1 MSSKCVDHMRPKKPA
16 RRSRY
21 GCRNCKL
28 RKLKCDESKPRC
40 NKCSSFG
47 VLCNFGLN
55 IPDLHPITSDTVRAV
70 VRCRPTPQRP
80 VASAIWTSD
89 EYTIY
94 QLNAKC
100 QDFVTRYY
108 ARSLL
113 TPDDENMINVNRSL
127 FKLAFTNPC
136 LMHASLAVALTYDR
150 YLNTSSSSPRSLEE
164 CYHWSQSTALFNKK
178 LREPVKTQDKDP
190 IWGTAA
196 ALAVLTFSSPDAYRP
211 EDSWPLKTGDDH
223 LDWVSMIS
231 GKMSLWNM
239 VDPLRND
246 SLFRVMAVTIAQM
259 QAPLPDVGI
268 NGIPK
273 ALATV
278 CQLNERST
286 PENPYFYAAHA
297 VSRILYLPDS
307 QVSVG
312 WFRRC
317 AATRQGTGRAIDWT
331 WTCVEAE
338 DLRRER
344 LRRPRS
350 VTRNTQGRDH
360 AFLTL
365 VLEGVASANGI
376 TRTPATAA
384 AVLQSCSL
392 HVLSIGRGAQ
402 CVVVSLEIVR
412 PQMGINA
419 APIWRVRYGHV
430 GSKAWSGRA
439 ELRCA
444 VSNDGEVRNCSGS
457 AVFIVPVASSRA
469 ASW

>member
-1 MSSKCVDHMRPKKPA
+1 
-16 RRSRY
+16 
-21 GCRNCKL
+21 
-28 RKLKCDESKPRC
+28 
-40 NKCSSFG
+40 
-47 VLCNFGLN
+47 
-55 IPDLHPITSDTVRAV
+55 
-70 VRCRPTPQRP
+70 
-80 VASAIWTSD
+80 
-89 EYTIY
+89 
-94 QLNAKC
+94 
-100 QDFVTRYY
+100 
-108 ARSLL
+108 
-113 TPDDENMINVNRSL
+113 MINVNRSL

-259 QAPLPDVGI
+259 QAPLPDVGVE
-268 NGIPK
+268 GIPE
-273 ALATV
+273 ALASI
-278 CQLNERST
+278 CQLNQTST
-286 PENPYFYAAHA
+286 SESPYFYAAHA
-297 VSRILYLPDS
+297 VSQILYLPDS
-307 QVSVG
+307 EVATERHDNQMRCRWAGSDDALLRGKGQVARSTGHGRVS
-312 WFRRC
+312 
-317 AATRQGTGRAIDWT
+317 RQK
-331 WTCVEAE
+331 TCVVKGCGVPGLLCDGES
-338 DLRRER
+338 RVS
-344 LRRPRS
+344 S

-365 VLEGVASANGI
+365 VLEGAASANGI
-376 TRTPATAA
+376 TRTPKVLAEGTAPATAA

>member
-1 MSSKCVDHMRPKKPA
+1 
-16 RRSRY
+16 
-21 GCRNCKL
+21 
-28 RKLKCDESKPRC
+28 
-40 NKCSSFG
+40 
-47 VLCNFGLN
+47 
-55 IPDLHPITSDTVRAV
+55 
-70 VRCRPTPQRP
+70 
-80 VASAIWTSD
+80 
-89 EYTIY
+89 
-94 QLNAKC
+94 
-100 QDFVTRYY
+100 
-108 ARSLL
+108 
-113 TPDDENMINVNRSL
+113 MINVNRSL

-259 QAPLPDVGI
+259 QAPLPDVGVE
-268 NGIPK
+268 GIPE
-273 ALATV
+273 ALASI
-278 CQLNERST
+278 CQLNQTST
-286 PENPYFYAAHA
+286 SESPYFYAAHA
-297 VSRILYLPDS
+297 VSQILYLPDS
-307 QVSVG
+307 EVTTERHDNQMRCRWAGSDDALLRGKGQVARSTGHGRVS
-312 WFRRC
+312 
-317 AATRQGTGRAIDWT
+317 RQK
-331 WTCVEAE
+331 TCVVKGCGVPGLLCDGES
-338 DLRRER
+338 RVS
-344 LRRPRS
+344 S

-365 VLEGVASANGI
+365 VLEGAASANGI
-376 TRTPATAA
+376 TRTPKVLAEGTAPATAA

>member
-40 NKCSSFG
+40 KKCSSFG

-70 VRCRPTPQRP
+70 VRCKPTPQRP

-259 QAPLPDVGI
+259 QAPLPDVGVE
-268 NGIPK
+268 GIPE
-273 ALATV
+273 ALASI
-278 CQLNERST
+278 CQLNQTST
-286 PENPYFYAAHA
+286 SESPYFYAAHA
-297 VSRILYLPDS
+297 VSQILYLPDS
-307 QVSVG
+307 EVTTDEVSVG
-312 WFRRC
+312 WFGRC
-317 AATRQGTGRAIDWT
+317 SATRQGTGRPIEWT

-365 VLEGVASANGI
+365 
-376 TRTPATAA
+376 TAA

-392 HVLSIGRGAQ
+392 HVLWIGRGAQ
-402 CVVVSLEIVR
+402 CVVVSLEI
-412 PQMGINA
+412 
-419 APIWRVRYGHV
+419 GHV

-457 AVFIVPVASSRA
+457 AMFIVPVASSRA
-469 ASW
+469 A

>member
-1 MSSKCVDHMRPKKPA
+1 MSANRVEHMNPKKPA

-40 NKCSSFG
+40 KKCSSFG

-55 IPDLHPITSDTVRAV
+55 IPDLHPITPEAVRAV
-70 VRCRPTPQRP
+70 VRCKPSPQRP
-80 VASAIWTSD
+80 VASAVWTSD

-113 TPDDENMINVNRSL
+113 TPDDGNMIDVNRRL

-150 YLNTSSSSPRSLEE
+150 YLNTSLSSPRSLEE

-178 LREPVKTQDKDP
+178 LRQPVKTQDKDP

-196 ALAVLTFSSPDAYRP
+196 ALAVLTFSSPDAYRT
-211 EDSWPLKTGDDH
+211 EDSWPLKTGDDD

-259 QAPLPDVGI
+259 QAPLPEIGI
-268 NGIPK
+268 RGIPEQ
-273 ALATV
+273 LVSV
-278 CQLNERST
+278 CRLNETST

-307 QVSVG
+307 QV
-312 WFRRC
+312 
-317 AATRQGTGRAIDWT
+317 TTGQTQLFTHRIDGAFKELLLARDPVALLLLYIWYRKAGRSIWWVELRAR
-331 WTCVEAE
+331 VECPAIC
-338 DLRRER
+338 LYLQRY
-344 LRRPRS
+344 
-350 VTRNTQGRDH
+350 H
-360 AFLTL
+360 AD
-365 VLEGVASANGI
+365 EVAVHAL
-376 TRTPATAA
+376 
-384 AVLQSCSL
+384 LQSAIT
-392 HVLSIGRGAQ
+392 IG
-402 CVVVSLEIVR
+402 
-412 PQMGINA
+412 
-419 APIWRVRYGHV
+419 
-430 GSKAWSGRA
+430 
-439 ELRCA
+439 
-444 VSNDGEVRNCSGS
+444 
-457 AVFIVPVASSRA
+457 
-469 ASW
+469 

>member
-40 NKCSSFG
+40 KKCSAFG

-55 IPDLHPITSDTVRAV
+55 IPDLHPITSDTVRAL

-127 FKLAFTNPC
+127 FKLAFSNPC
-136 LMHASLAVALTYDR
+136 LMHASLAVAFTYDR

-312 WFRRC
+312 WFGRC
-317 AATRQGTGRAIDWT
+317 AATRQGTGRAIEWT
-331 WTCVEAE
+331 WTLLCDDESRVS
-338 DLRRER
+338 
-344 LRRPRS
+344 S
-350 VTRNTQGRDH
+350 VTRNSQGRDH

-365 VLEGVASANGI
+365 VLEGAASANGI
-376 TRTPATAA
+376 TRTPKVLAEGAVPATAA
-384 AVLQSCSL
+384 AVLQSCPL

-402 CVVVSLEIVR
+402 CVVVSLEI
-412 PQMGINA
+412 
-419 APIWRVRYGHV
+419 GHA
-430 GSKAWSGRA
+430 GSKAYSGRA

-444 VSNDGEVRNCSGS
+444 VSDDGEVRNCSGS
-457 AVFIVPVASSRA
+457 AVFIVLIASSRA